1 MLEISKLDNGCRIIG
16 EVDIANSKEFEE
28 AILDYVDQGI
38 PVIRLDL
45 SNMEYIDSTGLGVL
59 MNIRRNLLGEG
70 QEIIL
75 VQPKRSIQ
83 KLMQL
88 TGVDQIFTIEN

>member
-1 MLEISKLDNGCRIIG
+1 MLEISKLDNGCKITG

-28 AILDYVDQGI
+28 AILEWVEQGA

-45 SNMEYIDSTGLGVL
+45 SDMEYIDSTGLGVL
-59 MNIRRNLLGEG
+59 MNIRRNLLGEN